1 MDKLGRQAQPEHS
14 TRKDIGLE
22 YDDDGDVRGDDQA
35 SGRTTEWPQPEAG
48 TGDGNVDN
56 ILARLQDLPRLPS
69 SEHTEAYTEVHDQLM
84 AELDAGDGSD

>member
-1 MDKLGRQAQPEHS
+1 MD
-14 TRKDIGLE
+14 
-22 YDDDGDVRGDDQA
+22 YDDDGDVRGDDPA
-35 SGRTTEWPQPEAG
+35 TSGRTGWPQPEAS

-69 SEHTEAYTEVHDQLM
+69 SEHTEAYTEVHDQLK

>member
-1 MDKLGRQAQPEHS
+1 M
-14 TRKDIGLE
+14 E
-22 YDDDGDVRGDDQA
+22 YDDEDVRGDGPAA
-35 SGRTTEWPQPEAG
+35 SGQTTEWPQSEMA

-56 ILARLQDLPRLPS
+56 ILARLQDLPQLPS